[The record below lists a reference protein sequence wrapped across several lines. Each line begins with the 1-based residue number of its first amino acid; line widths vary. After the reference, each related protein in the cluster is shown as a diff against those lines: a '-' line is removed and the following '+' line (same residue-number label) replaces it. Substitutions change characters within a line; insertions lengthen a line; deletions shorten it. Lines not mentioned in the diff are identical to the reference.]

1 MNIRRIPAS
10 SAGRSK
16 TVTYGGLVYTV
27 ATANSD
33 STNISEQTGAT
44 LDYLD
49 KHLQE
54 GKSDKT
60 RILQATVYLKD
71 MATKEEMDQVWCKW
85 IGPKENW
92 PQRACVGADLAG
104 NDLIEIVVTAAQLD

>member
-1 MNIRRIPAS
+1 MNIQRISAS

-27 ATANSD
+27 VTANSD
-33 STNISEQTGAT
+33 SASIIEQTQFALG
-44 LDYLD
+44 YLD
-49 KHLQE
+49 RHLQE
-54 GKSDKT
+54 ANSDKT

-71 MATKEEMDQVWCKW
+71 MKAKEQMDQIWCEW

-104 NDLIEIVVTAAQLD
+104 NDLIEIVVTAATLD